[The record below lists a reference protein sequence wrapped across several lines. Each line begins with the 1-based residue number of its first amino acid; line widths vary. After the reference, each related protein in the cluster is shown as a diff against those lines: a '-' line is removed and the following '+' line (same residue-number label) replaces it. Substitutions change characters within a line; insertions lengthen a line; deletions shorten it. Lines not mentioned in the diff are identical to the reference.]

1 MLGRQQNIFETLI
14 FLERKAPSTLDHKS
28 YIRDIDLHQFYFS
41 TCRRSGVHFSLWT
54 ENNKNWWQRSL
65 TATCSLMALSRFWQ
79 TLLIKIHSLY
89 LFLKNKTKRQ
99 PASRR
104 HCGRKY
110 SNHDGCDKETDGTD
124 KGCDKDC
131 HKRNN
136 DDNVE
141 VGVITIIDDNRRR
154 QNMCHSIILNLP
166 ALVKLRF
173 SFKHFQ
179 GS

>member
-1 MLGRQQNIFETLI
+1 MDRKQQELVAKVFDGNMLPDGTVEVLANIVNYNQI
-14 FLERKAPSTLDHKS
+14 
-28 YIRDIDLHQFYFS
+28 
-41 TCRRSGVHFSLWT
+41 
-54 ENNKNWWQRSL
+54 
-65 TATCSLMALSRFWQ
+65 
-79 TLLIKIHSLY
+79 LY
-89 LFLKNKTKRQ
+89 LFFLKKNKTKRQ
-99 PASRR
+99 PAPRR

-154 QNMCHSIILNLP
+154 KNICLSIILNLP
-166 ALVKLRF
+166 ALVNFRF
-173 SFKHFQ
+173 FFEHFQ